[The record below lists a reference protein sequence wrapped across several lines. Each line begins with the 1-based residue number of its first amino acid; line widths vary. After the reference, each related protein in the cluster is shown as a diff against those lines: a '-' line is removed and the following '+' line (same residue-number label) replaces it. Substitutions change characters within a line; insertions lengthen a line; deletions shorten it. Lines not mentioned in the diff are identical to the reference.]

1 MGEDNA
7 VIRCI
12 CGFTEDDGFTIQCE
26 GCNAW
31 EHGLCFGY
39 QDEAS
44 VPDTYFCELCMPRKV
59 DADRARA
66 LQAPRIA
73 YTRLVRPQESTE
85 QGKKSRPKT
94 KRQRTERASASERA
108 AAAEDTSNGGNGSS
122 APTPA
127 EDTSMAPP
135 NNKPKRKAGPSH
147 KPRNASRALNDLK
160 EEDDF
165 FRVVPWEMEYTPIK
179 DNIIRGAPAR
189 HAMTQLY
196 REWIDV
202 DENSPPRKGRAS
214 YHDSGLPSP
223 TETGALRLSPDMFT
237 SPDFSTLGPPVPP
250 VTLSGTDLSSL
261 SAPTSIRPVD
271 DNHCFLPLKYIEPSS
286 GIYARP
292 TLYGVFVNEA
302 VNAGGFL
309 GEFRG
314 EIIDSASYRKDPINQ
329 YSALGIP
336 KPYVHSVGPPVNL
349 MLDARSYGC
358 DNRFVRSGCHPN
370 AVVRPLLFR
379 STEDQDQKPKL
390 RFGIFAS
397 RDLSKNEEIVL
408 GWEWDDQHVV
418 HTLRAVID
426 STLKSGASKP
436 PIAPETMD
444 RLALKFDSIL
454 TNIFGTFQSCACTV
468 TTDCAF
474 SQMRRLVSGQTFHGV
489 SGSRARKRIDLG
501 ELIGAVRGW
510 RRREL
515 EAAEAAKARRF
526 ASSGEWELWRTGP
539 AKSPSDDDEVK
550 HDESTPSRP
559 ASTADQSDH
568 GMDVD
573 EPAVGDGE
581 PPAVDEPPSE
591 AVAEPTVA
599 AERDDDETED
609 ELPPPAA
616 ASAPEPEPEPK
627 LDEPVEPA
635 ATTEAV
641 PSADSADSA
650 PAAPAAADAVEEV
663 APILEEP
670 ATADLAEA
678 AMVTEEPPKTD
689 EEPAKPEEA
698 LVTGAEGAE
707 PPKDDAMQVDEVE
720 PTAEPPKPEPEVA
733 TEQKDEDETEDEKD
747 GMKTPVPQNTAN
759 AIPEQPSSVLSSL
772 PSDQIEH
779 PEPEGEEELSGN
791 ESEATT
797 VTVVRSE
804 LSDNDSGSEDIHPPT
819 IRRGRRVV
827 SPVAESSMK
836 RSDKK
841 LKSRQKEPAKK
852 VPESVRSTNKRRSRK
867 NIIAS
872 SDEGSSEDEA
882 PSSFRRNKSQRS
894 SPSKPPKKSLV
905 RKAPQSDSDLS
916 EAEKENVPKA
926 RKADARKPSSSKK
939 QKLDRDSREAS
950 KSSVRGPSPRPP
962 KPRSKGKAVADDD
975 ELPVK
980 TERRSRKVIPSSP
993 PPDEDEKDSAMDVD
1007 TDDIKPPKSKDS
1019 TRSKDSGKSKDVIKS
1034 KESIKSKDSVKSKD
1048 SIKSKDSAKSDD
1060 AIKSKDR
1067 SKEKAKEATSS
1078 KESKA
1083 KASKDLEPKTKEA
1096 KSMGPSKEPS
1106 PAPKETREASPELS
1120 PPPRET
1126 KEPSPVKELSPPPRE
1141 SPAPAAK
1148 ESTPPAKGLTPPPKE
1163 LDSPIKRPQTPPPES
1178 SPAKETAKEDKESTP
1193 PPKEPT
1199 PPLKEPT
1206 PPPPK
1211 KVSMKEYLA
1220 THKIRKV
1227 SHQSDSTDTAGESKT
1242 PTDAKEPKNNKE
1254 SKDAKEAKEQQEE
1267 GAAADRSTARL
1278 NLLEHLP
1285 SARPPS
1291 AGSTPTS
1298 ATTTQSSAYVPRT
1311 DYFGNGPNSA
1321 GSTTSTPQSNY
1332 VPRPSPSYVPRS
1344 LPDESPA
1351 SVGSFTSPSTAY
1363 VPRDSFPPDPSVSP
1377 VAPRH
1382 ALPHQTPPR
1391 SSHNLPDMP
1400 PPLAQRDGP
1409 PHYRAPPTGP
1419 RAAPTG
1425 PRGSWSGSSGGP
1437 PHSSGNGPV
1446 SPVAPLRG
1454 NYPPRGGFSSSRG
1467 GFNDRPRGFFGGRGG
1482 YRGRGRGM

>member
-1 MGEDNA
+1 MSVTVDTRPPAGVPPQDHRAPNDPTPISSLRSEDVDTETSRRHPTETGYPSTAGPSRQVDMDTTPNGRRDSGTRGSKSSDNSIGDHPLPTIPERPSQARPSAVATSSTYPNTPPHDSPHTTHESAAAPTPSSPPSLPTPAAASPEAQSKQSKSKRKRNATAGPSRQSSAEPERPGHWMGEDNA

-733 TEQKDEDETEDEKD
+733 TEQKDER
-747 GMKTPVPQNTAN
+747 MPPQRYQKPKLRFGIFASRDLSKNEE
-759 AIPEQPSSVLSSL
+759 IVLGWEWD
-772 PSDQIEH
+772 DQH
-779 PEPEGEEELSGN
+779 
-791 ESEATT
+791 
-797 VTVVRSE
+797 VVHTLRAVI
-804 LSDNDSGSEDIHPPT
+804 DST
-819 IRRGRRVV
+819 
-827 SPVAESSMK
+827 
-836 RSDKK
+836 
-841 LKSRQKEPAKK
+841 LKSGA
-852 VPESVRSTNKRRSRK
+852 
-867 NIIAS
+867 
-872 SDEGSSEDEA
+872 
-882 PSSFRRNKSQRS
+882 
-894 SPSKPPKKSLV
+894 SKPPIAPETMDRLALKFDSILTNIFGTFQSCACTVTTDCAFSQMRRLV
-905 RKAPQSDSDLS
+905 SGQTFHGVSGSRARKRIDLGELIGAVRGWRRRELEVA
-916 EAEKENVPKA
+916 EAAKA
-926 RKADARKPSSSKK
+926 RCAHSKESTVNHRHSHRISCHRSNHFRSKLIDINADPVTMAVTGSSSKTPA
-939 QKLDRDSREAS
+939 RGT
-950 KSSVRGPSPRPP
+950 SVRGKGRDKASAIEIPDDSPVEVGSASEEEDEFEEVEIPGAGVATPDGLSSVAGPST
-962 KPRSKGKAVADDD
+962 VATPDADGLD
-975 ELPVK
+975 TSMMSVEDNN
-980 TERRSRKVIPSSP
+980 EDF
-993 PPDEDEKDSAMDVD
+993 DEDEEEQ
-1007 TDDIKPPKSKDS
+1007 
-1019 TRSKDSGKSKDVIKS
+1019 VI
-1034 KESIKSKDSVKSKD
+1034 SVE
-1048 SIKSKDSAKSDD
+1048 IGGETQEE
-1060 AIKSKDR
+1060 
-1067 SKEKAKEATSS
+1067 KEKRIA
-1078 KESKA
+1078 
-1083 KASKDLEPKTKEA
+1083 
-1096 KSMGPSKEPS
+1096 
-1106 PAPKETREASPELS
+1106 
-1120 PPPRET
+1120 
-1126 KEPSPVKELSPPPRE
+1126 
-1141 SPAPAAK
+1141 
-1148 ESTPPAKGLTPPPKE
+1148 
-1163 LDSPIKRPQTPPPES
+1163 
-1178 SPAKETAKEDKESTP
+1178 
-1193 PPKEPT
+1193 
-1199 PPLKEPT
+1199 
-1206 PPPPK
+1206 
-1211 KVSMKEYLA
+1211 LA
-1220 THKIRKV
+1220 LRK
-1227 SHQSDSTDTAGESKT
+1227 
-1242 PTDAKEPKNNKE
+1242 
-1254 SKDAKEAKEQQEE
+1254 
-1267 GAAADRSTARL
+1267 
-1278 NLLEHLP
+1278 
-1285 SARPPS
+1285 
-1291 AGSTPTS
+1291 
-1298 ATTTQSSAYVPRT
+1298 
-1311 DYFGNGPNSA
+1311 
-1321 GSTTSTPQSNY
+1321 
-1332 VPRPSPSYVPRS
+1332 
-1344 LPDESPA
+1344 
-1351 SVGSFTSPSTAY
+1351 
-1363 VPRDSFPPDPSVSP
+1363 
-1377 VAPRH
+1377 
-1382 ALPHQTPPR
+1382 
-1391 SSHNLPDMP
+1391 
-1400 PPLAQRDGP
+1400 
-1409 PHYRAPPTGP
+1409 
-1419 RAAPTG
+1419 
-1425 PRGSWSGSSGGP
+1425 
-1437 PHSSGNGPV
+1437 
-1446 SPVAPLRG
+1446 
-1454 NYPPRGGFSSSRG
+1454 
-1467 GFNDRPRGFFGGRGG
+1467 
-1482 YRGRGRGM
+1482 